1 MIHRDKHKAN
11 FTRISNEALRDTT
24 LSDGARS
31 LLFYILSMSD
41 KWTFSVRGL
50 ASQFGVTKNTLDAR
64 IIELK
69 EKGYIETQST
79 KGKNGRFESCVWE
92 IYETPRP
99 KNTASQKNG
108 VPKLRDTEKTGSR
121 KIGTIR
127 TINIKEQSNIE
138 ELSKGKKAPAQKCQL
153 GCYENV
159 FLTNDEQKELCD
171 RFEFST
177 VVEYIDRLSSYLH
190 NNPDKHYI
198 NHKATIEAW
207 IKQDEGRE
215 AT

>member
-11 FTRISNEALRDTT
+11 FTRISNEVLRDTT

-99 KNTASQKNG
+99 KNTASQK
-108 VPKLRDTEKTGSR
+108 TGSQNY
-121 KIGTIR
+121 GTP
-127 TINIKEQSNIE
+127 
-138 ELSKGKKAPAQKCQL
+138 KKRGPEKL
-153 GCYENV
+153 G
-159 FLTNDEQKELCD
+159 Q
-171 RFEFST
+171 
-177 VVEYIDRLSSYLH
+177 
-190 NNPDKHYI
+190 
-198 NHKATIEAW
+198 
-207 IKQDEGRE
+207 
-215 AT
+215 